1 MFFSLCS
8 FCCVCLIIFFG
19 TFVRV
24 VIVRLQFLFV
34 VLFCMLCIKVMVLL
48 CFSVLRCMLVM
59 FFIFFGNWV
68 SLKQW
73 VVNNVNVL
81 ILFVRFFVYVYVSDR
96 LLQVD
101 VLCLILFI
109 NIRLYLVVLCKI
121 LVVLVIFIIKV
132 ECLDVR
138 LFVVFMWV
146 KM

>member
-19 TFVRV
+19 MFVRV

>member
-19 TFVRV
+19 MFVRV

-101 VLCLILFI
+101 VLCSILFI

-138 LFVVFMWV
+138 LFVVFTWV

>member
-19 TFVRV
+19 MFVRA

-132 ECLDVR
+132 ERLDVR